1 MIIKV
6 RRRWLLSLAELVTN
20 IILEAVISKE
30 PNLRNLA
37 GKDVEILAETMSDTE
52 FRNMI

>member
-37 GKDVEILAETMSDTE
+37 GKDVEILAANK
-52 FRNMI
+52 RNYERY